1 MIFGRKKRSIVRL
14 LVVEDEPLVAFD
26 TEHLLTDRDY
36 EIVATVDRVVDALA
50 VIETGVD
57 IHLVLVDVALADGTG
72 IDVAR
77 AASERDIPVM
87 FVTGNCP
94 GDAEAYATGCLAKP
108 YTQRALLSAINAVE
122 AAIEGRRPGRLPSG
136 FRLFANK
143 AVPAPAPVKRAGGAE
158 EQGATFEA

>member
-50 VIETGVD
+50 VIETGVE

-77 AASERDIPVM
+77 AASERAIPVM

-136 FRLFANK
+136 FRLFANNG
-143 AVPAPAPVKRAGGAE
+143 VTAPATVKLAGGAE
-158 EQGATFEA
+158 EQGAAFEA

>member
-136 FRLFANK
+136 FRLFASK
-143 AVPAPAPVKRAGGAE
+143 AVPAPATAKRAGGAE

>member
-1 MIFGRKKRSIVRL
+1 MSQSTIAHERGAARTSGTVRIVGAGLLGSSIGH
-14 LVVEDEPLVAFD
+14 A
-26 TEHLLTDRDY
+26 LT
-36 EIVATVDRVVDALA
+36 TL
-50 VIETGVD
+50 G
-57 IHLVLVDVALADGTG
+57 VDVALADGTG

-143 AVPAPAPVKRAGGAE
+143 PVPAPAPVKRPGGAE